1 MKLQYKFVDYIPE
14 KLDEGIIYISIEFS
28 TAVHKCVCGCRNEV
42 VTPFSPP
49 DWSLLYNGSTVSLS
63 PSIGNWSFPCKSHYW
78 IKKGKV
84 SWAGGWSNDVIESGR
99 AQDKIIKEEFYNEN
113 KEVNKSDTKF
123 SKRNNNKWSWLKFW
137 NFLNNGRV

>member
-42 VTPFSPP
+42 VTPFSPT